1 LNPGSRPRLIYVG
14 PNRRSAP
21 EERIVTHALCPA
33 AGKRGKPVPLVTLR
47 SLVLPEHAAV
57 VEGREWFF
65 CSLPDCE
72 VVYFTHD
79 GQTLEKNAL
88 KVRVGLKEKEAPRPA
103 CYCFGHSV
111 ESIREEIEKRGRS
124 TVVASIRDK
133 VEAGE
138 CSCEVLNPKGTCCL
152 GDVNNVVKEALA
164 SNEAPRAE
172 GTEPLAAAERAIE
185 GGCRATAGGAGG
197 EREVCRLQ
205 EPVVAGHGHA
215 GRRE

>member
-1 LNPGSRPRLIYVG
+1 MTN
-14 PNRRSAP
+14 
-21 EERIVTHALCPA
+21 ALCPF

-79 GQTLEKNAL
+79 GRTLEKSAL
-88 KVRVGLKEKEAPRPA
+88 KVRVGLKEREAPRPV
-103 CYCFGHSV
+103 CYCFGHTV
-111 ESIREEIEKRGRS
+111 ESIRQEIETSGRS
-124 TVVASIRDK
+124 TVVASIRKK

-152 GDVNNVVKEALA
+152 GDVNHAVKEALA
-164 SNEAPRAE
+164 SIGVPRAE
-172 GTEPLAAAERAIE
+172 RTQPLAAAERANE
-185 GGCRATAGGAGG
+185 GCCRPGARGAGG
-197 EREVCRLQ
+197 EREACRLP
-205 EPVVAGHGHA
+205 EPPLA
-215 GRRE
+215 GRGSDSGQKE